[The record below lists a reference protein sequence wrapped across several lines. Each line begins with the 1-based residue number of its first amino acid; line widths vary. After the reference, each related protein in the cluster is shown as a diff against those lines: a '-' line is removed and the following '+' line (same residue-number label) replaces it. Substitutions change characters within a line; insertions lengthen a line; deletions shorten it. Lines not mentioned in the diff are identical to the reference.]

1 MKEKINNRI
10 THLLTIKEI
19 NYMYEILNSELEEK
33 DKIAKLYSTC
43 NYSNVCNSL
52 AYCKLKN
59 SDSREVKMLTIIKK
73 FYEDKF
79 SKEHMQKNTKCYR
92 CSLEEME
99 LRLDKIVEALSIIR
113 SNEKEYEKA
122 YKLYNLYKSSQEF
135 KRSYTFFIKYG
146 EDDSRLEYA
155 REALNNLD
163 NIYNKYVEYENNG
176 IMQDIVYFNR
186 VKDYF
191 INYNYAKFILD
202 YYVESPNSYRD
213 NILLPE
219 LGIDKKIFEF
229 CAKTIEELDCNLYKE
244 YLDKREINKK
254 IRFIKNKVTIQEL
267 AVGIRTGFLPNGEKF
282 DTLEFI
288 KKTPFKGKDF
298 ANIIAEFMK
307 TSHMPEFEI
316 VMNYINNNKLH
327 LPSTFKEIDINELY
341 NIKIIVGNREL
352 TKEDIDYI
360 IEYLNLNNI
369 IITNKTFTLARNKYL
384 NGEINI
390 EEIKKSNKKEFKERI
405 LIPTIRK

>member
-176 IMQDIVYFNR
+176 IVS
-186 VKDYF
+186 
-191 INYNYAKFILD
+191 A
-202 YYVESPNSYRD
+202 
-213 NILLPE
+213 
-219 LGIDKKIFEF
+219 
-229 CAKTIEELDCNLYKE
+229 
-244 YLDKREINKK
+244 
-254 IRFIKNKVTIQEL
+254 
-267 AVGIRTGFLPNGEKF
+267 NG
-282 DTLEFI
+282 T
-288 KKTPFKGKDF
+288 T
-298 ANIIAEFMK
+298 
-307 TSHMPEFEI
+307 T
-316 VMNYINNNKLH
+316 
-327 LPSTFKEIDINELY
+327 
-341 NIKIIVGNREL
+341 R
-352 TKEDIDYI
+352 
-360 IEYLNLNNI
+360 
-369 IITNKTFTLARNKYL
+369 
-384 NGEINI
+384 
-390 EEIKKSNKKEFKERI
+390 
-405 LIPTIRK
+405 